1 VLLDATALDIEDR
14 IDLVALRDS
23 RTRRARRE
31 TAPKERE
38 PRPAPRESERDA
50 AREPALATC
59 HAGRSIAVL
68 EVDLTI
74 PILIVSTAVAIV
86 LAMRAWASALDRA
99 ARARTD
105 ALLRKIDEAE
115 GARAPEAG
123 DATRTSDEERQA

>member
-1 VLLDATALDIEDR
+1 M
-14 IDLVALRDS
+14 
-23 RTRRARRE
+23 
-31 TAPKERE
+31 
-38 PRPAPRESERDA
+38 
-50 AREPALATC
+50 
-59 HAGRSIAVL
+59 L